1 MVGYEKWRLI
11 FRNSFSLGIIFEI
24 RGEDRF
30 ISCTKEYAVSKP
42 EGGADYC
49 EGVVQVEWK
58 VGNHCLLTLIAS
70 VFLFFL
76 FDIVN

>member
-42 EGGADYC
+42 EGGGRLLRGRCPSGVEGWQPLLADVDRF
-49 EGVVQVEWK
+49 GVPIF
-58 VGNHCLLTLIAS
+58 LI
-70 VFLFFL
+70 
-76 FDIVN
+76 

>member
-42 EGGADYC
+42 EGGGQITARALSKWSGRLATTAC
-49 EGVVQVEWK
+49 
-58 VGNHCLLTLIAS
+58 
-70 VFLFFL
+70 
-76 FDIVN
+76 